1 MSQDL
6 LEASVHLLDS
16 TRLLHHNYGI
26 PAATTDLALAGE
38 LTELHAKYVSRYNT
52 LLDKLN
58 TVLYLNKL
66 KDLSVENAQ
75 SINSLFSA
83 VAQAFPLFDS
93 ADLPSFLS
101 SQNIVKTQHLLA
113 NYLQVILPIIRSIHS
128 QDASEVL
135 DSILDG
141 LKRNFNLDSGSTF
154 EVMNKYTAHT
164 KQEKQYQQQLMELKH
179 LLTQLEPKMSQFNQL
194 NQKLT
199 EANAKYIVEKSAKL
213 ENQQVD
219 NTIRDKYRR
228 LVDQWQYLSK
238 ICEFLP
244 VLVCNLS
251 VNWYTEPAL
260 FSIVTQ
266 CQKYASKLAK
276 YQLII
281 NADTINEFSVSEL
294 ALLDFEEIDLDME

>member
-1 MSQDL
+1 MSQEL
-6 LEASVHLLDS
+6 LRASLRLVDS
-16 TRLLHHNYGI
+16 TRLLDHNYGI
-26 PAATTDLALAGE
+26 PPASTVLAGE
-38 LTELHAKYVSRYNT
+38 LTELHTKYVFLYNA

-58 TVLYLNKL
+58 TLLYLNKL
-66 KDLSVENAQ
+66 KDLSVESLE

-101 SQNIVKTQHLLA
+101 SQNRVKTQHLLA

-128 QDASEVL
+128 QDGSAVQST
-135 DSILDG
+135 ILDG
-141 LKRNFNLDSGSTF
+141 LKRNFSLDSGSTF
-154 EVMNKYTAHT
+154 EVMKKYALQT
-164 KQEKQYQQQLMELKH
+164 KQEKQYQEQLTELKH
-179 LLTQLEPKMSQFNQL
+179 LLIQLEPKMTQFAQL

-199 EANAKYIVEKSAKL
+199 EANTRYILAKSSKL
-213 ENQQVD
+213 ENEQVD
-219 NTIRDKYRR
+219 DTIRDKYRK
-228 LVDQWQYLSK
+228 LVDQWRYLSK

-251 VNWYTEPAL
+251 VNWYTETAL
-260 FSIVTQ
+260 FSIVNQ
-266 CQKYASKLAK
+266 CQTYASKLAK

-294 ALLDFEEIDLDME
+294 LLLDFEEIDLDIE